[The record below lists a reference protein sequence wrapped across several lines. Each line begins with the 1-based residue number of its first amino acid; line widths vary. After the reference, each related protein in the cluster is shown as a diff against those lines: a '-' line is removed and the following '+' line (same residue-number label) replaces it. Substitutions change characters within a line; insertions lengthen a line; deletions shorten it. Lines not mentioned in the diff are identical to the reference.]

1 MLVLT
6 KDSANTIRV
15 SLAELSTLA
24 TPVYLI
30 EFISDMSLISTT
42 CIAPDT
48 SLYPARFN
56 QFTITEQV
64 APNGLLAQILL
75 EPVGFFTYNIYE
87 QTSATNLSPD
97 DPGVIL
103 LETGKARVLI
113 DGDRESTA
121 FTYYQNPTPAWAAWD
136 VFASEGISPAPPST
150 DATYK
155 NSDASFTQVIAP
167 GVTYIAP
174 DISFTDS
181 DGTVIP
187 TPANTDVVCTPASD
201 ATYENSDTTFSQN
214 ISPGATYIAPDISFT
229 DSDGSVS
236 SVPANTDIVATP
248 CATLP
253 IIYQRPIP
261 TSVYT
266 SYATADDGWHMQN
279 GTYTYENKVG
289 NLSSIDY
296 SAVGNIGRILS
307 ANNSFGNTNRFTD
320 ELGTQIFASGY
331 VIDHLTGLGWK
342 IAIHGVGINWANSI
356 SGAASLT
363 FATFSDWRVPN
374 YQEQDSL
381 FIYNTANTMNYSPFN
396 INVPQRL
403 WSSTT
408 QPQSTAN
415 AIALFT
421 LQGTSS
427 AGQSKTSTA
436 QSYMVC
442 RNHYT

>member
-24 TPVYLI
+24 SPVYLI

-64 APNGLLAQILL
+64 APDGLLAQILL

-103 LETGKARVLI
+103 LETGKAKVLI

-136 VFASEGISPAPPST
+136 VFESEGIVPAPPST

-155 NSDASFTQVIAP
+155 NSDDSFVQSIAP

-187 TPANTDVVCTPASD
+187 TPANTD
-201 ATYENSDTTFSQN
+201 
-214 ISPGATYIAPDISFT
+214 
-229 DSDGSVS
+229 
-236 SVPANTDIVATP
+236 IVATP
-248 CATLP
+248 CAAGT
-253 IIYQRPIP
+253 IYNRPAP
-261 TSVYT
+261 PFGQTTSNFTY
-266 SYATADDGWHMQN
+266 DEGWHYQA
-279 GTYTYENKVG
+279 GTYTTGFAQSSGIVQQLDETDLTRETLVYDNIWSNKQ
-289 NLSSIDY
+289 
-296 SAVGNIGRILS
+296 
-307 ANNSFGNTNRFTD
+307 RFTD
-320 ELGTQIFASGY
+320 SQGGQDYLLATNSATDLRNGTQ
-331 VIDHLTGLGWK
+331 DHLTGLEW
-342 IAIHGVGINWANSI
+342 INRNAFFLGFSNS
-356 SGAASLT
+356 SWLNNLTNVNGATLLT
-363 FATFSDWRVPN
+363 QSDWRVPSIA
-374 YQEQDSL
+374 E
-381 FIYNTANTMNYSPFN
+381 INTITNQANDPFN
-396 INVPQRL
+396 NTTYFRITSTVPTCSIRRDLATQYYRRDSAQNI
-403 WSSTT
+403 SSTGT
-408 QPQSTAN
+408 GSGSTVV
-415 AIALFT
+415 ALFVRT
-421 LQGTSS
+421 
-427 AGQSKTSTA
+427 
-436 QSYMVC
+436 M
-442 RNHYT
+442 

>member
-87 QTSATNLSPD
+87 QTSATNLSPS

-181 DGTVIP
+181 DG
-187 TPANTDVVCTPASD
+187 
-201 ATYENSDTTFSQN
+201 
-214 ISPGATYIAPDISFT
+214 
-229 DSDGSVS
+229 SVS
-236 SVPANTDIVATP
+236 SVPANLDVVCTP
-248 CATLP
+248 GGVPSGILYA
-253 IIYQRPIP
+253 RPVYSGYR
-261 TSVYT
+261 TSFANYDEAWQK
-266 SYATADDGWHMQN
+266 SN
-279 GTYTYENKVG
+279 GTYDYIKTNAAIYSRLD
-289 NLSSIDY
+289 LSN
-296 SAVGNIGRILS
+296 AAPFHFLS
-307 ANNSFGNTNRFTD
+307 DNNAFGNNARFTD
-320 ELGTQIFASGY
+320 ENGDYYTDPWDVNSKTDPNAFSGNY
-331 VIDHLTGLGWK
+331 VIDHLTGLGWNRRGE
-342 IAIHGVGINWANSI
+342 ASANWSASLSNANS
-356 SGAASLT
+356 LT
-363 FATFSDWRVPN
+363 LNTFSDWRVPTIN
-374 YQEQDSL
+374 EQFSVICYDVDALGPGSAKTGL
-381 FIYNTANTMNYSPFN
+381 EWYPFNKAFSQAYFTGTTNRINTAEAY
-396 INVPQRL
+396 VY
-403 WSSTT
+403 WSSVI
-408 QPQSTAN
+408 P
-415 AIALFT
+415 T
-421 LQGTSS
+421 LSINLNRSAKASS
-427 AGQSKTSTA
+427 LP
-436 QSYMVC
+436 YFIC

>member
-24 TPVYLI
+24 SPVYLI

-113 DGDRESTA
+113 DGDREATA

-136 VFASEGISPAPPST
+136 VFESEGIVPAPPST

-187 TPANTDVVCTPASD
+187 TPANTD
-201 ATYENSDTTFSQN
+201 
-214 ISPGATYIAPDISFT
+214 
-229 DSDGSVS
+229 
-236 SVPANTDIVATP
+236 IVATP
-248 CATLP
+248 CVTLQ

-266 SYATADDGWHMQN
+266 SYATGDDGWHMQN

-289 NLSSIDY
+289 NLASIDY
-296 SAVGNIGRILS
+296 SAVGNIGRVLS
-307 ANNSFGNTNRFTD
+307 ANNSFGNNNRFTD

-342 IAIHGVGINWANSI
+342 IAIHGVGINWVNSI

-381 FIYNTANTMNYSPFN
+381 FIYNTSNTMNYSPFN
-396 INVPQRL
+396 INVSERL

-442 RNHYT
+442 RNHFT

>member
-1 MLVLT
+1 MSGVTPLNIIVRELKTLAQAHDQVKTFAYGHFLDVIKDNVVEYALVHVNIR
-6 KDSANTIRV
+6 SANKAENANTFSIELGVMDKTFKDDSNIQDVESNTCQIFIDLFNNISYSPRWQTLGVVTTPSNPQKFRYKGADEVTGWGGTIGFEIYEGLGFCDV
-15 SLAELSTLA
+15 PVTGYDYDAPV
-24 TPVYLI
+24 TPVLGPAKYQN
-30 EFISDMSLISTT
+30 SDLT
-42 CIAPDT
+42 
-48 SLYPARFN
+48 
-56 QFTITEQV
+56 FTQSI
-64 APNGLLAQILL
+64 
-75 EPVGFFTYNIYE
+75 
-87 QTSATNLSPD
+87 
-97 DPGVIL
+97 DPG
-103 LETGKARVLI
+103 
-113 DGDRESTA
+113 D
-121 FTYYQNPTPAWAAWD
+121 TYT
-136 VFASEGISPAPPST
+136 
-150 DATYK
+150 
-155 NSDASFTQVIAP
+155 
-167 GVTYIAP
+167 AP

-181 DGTVIP
+181 DG
-187 TPANTDVVCTPASD
+187 VVSA
-201 ATYENSDTTFSQN
+201 
-214 ISPGATYIAPDISFT
+214 
-229 DSDGSVS
+229 
-236 SVPANTDIVATP
+236 VPANKDIVATP
-248 CATLP
+248 CVTLP

-296 SAVGNIGRILS
+296 SAVGNIGRVLS
-307 ANNSFGNTNRFTD
+307 ANNSFGNLNRFTD

-356 SGAASLT
+356 SGAAALT

-381 FIYNTANTMNYSPFN
+381 FIYNTSNTMNYSPFN
-396 INVPQRL
+396 INVSQRL

-408 QPQSTAN
+408 QPQSTGN

-436 QSYMVC
+436 QSYMV
-442 RNHYT
+442 

>member
-136 VFASEGISPAPPST
+136 VFESEGIVPAPPST

-187 TPANTDVVCTPASD
+187 TPANTD
-201 ATYENSDTTFSQN
+201 
-214 ISPGATYIAPDISFT
+214 
-229 DSDGSVS
+229 
-236 SVPANTDIVATP
+236 IVATACP
-248 CATLP
+248 SGGTVFN
-253 IIYQRPIP
+253 RPP
-261 TSVYT
+261 VTYGRST
-266 SYATADDGWHMQN
+266 SYYTGDDGWQFQN
-279 GTYTYENKVG
+279 GTYTTGYEQTG
-289 NLSSIDY
+289 NLVQQLDATDLNRETLLY
-296 SAVGNIGRILS
+296 
-307 ANNSFGNTNRFTD
+307 NNQHGTLERFTD
-320 ELGTQIFASGY
+320 GLGGTDWTNAVIGDLTDKRWLTQ
-331 VIDHLTGLGWK
+331 DHLTGLEWINYDLGTATSGSFPNSTWK
-342 IAIHGVGINWANSI
+342 
-356 SGAASLT
+356 L
-363 FATFSDWRVPN
+363 
-374 YQEQDSL
+374 
-381 FIYNTANTMNYSPFN
+381 N
-396 INVPQRL
+396 I
-403 WSSTT
+403 
-408 QPQSTAN
+408 AN
-415 AIALFT
+415 AIAMTIYGYSDYRIAAMHEMNTIIPPQWGVTDQFNN
-421 LQGTSS
+421 GTYMRQMQISGGTQVHSCSLRTTNRFFSQS
-427 AGQSKTSTA
+427 AGVITGNGNFNSAGIFVPLILRTMT
-436 QSYMVC
+436 
-442 RNHYT
+442 